1 MWIVAITGFCFGIAF
16 AGVVYRLRMWNNAGK
31 ELRARKAL
39 EKAVRW
45 IFERRTLKN
54 ESLDALLL
62 ESVACGCHLDDL
74 LERRIA
80 LFTTECCYPPGKPF
94 HLFGITMAYLYPYL
108 PKDRQLLEE
117 DRMIGEKL
125 YNFKRGEYVPGLEN
139 EICALFERLGLEKGG
154 YTLLCMPA
162 SNWERTEIRYRR
174 LSSDLSTRMNWT
186 DGFGTLI
193 PVSREPVH
201 LTGRRRPMGTE
212 DFMLDK
218 RMLKGKKILL
228 LDDLLTTGMTVL
240 SVASLLRDA
249 GLTPVA
255 AVFVGRTIEK
265 AVRWQDLAAR

>member
-94 HLFGITMAYLYPYL
+94 
-108 PKDRQLLEE
+108 RS
-117 DRMIGEKL
+117 
-125 YNFKRGEYVPGLEN
+125 
-139 EICALFERLGLEKGG
+139 LG
-154 YTLLCMPA
+154 
-162 SNWERTEIRYRR
+162 R
-174 LSSDLSTRMNWT
+174 
-186 DGFGTLI
+186 
-193 PVSREPVH
+193 
-201 LTGRRRPMGTE
+201 
-212 DFMLDK
+212 
-218 RMLKGKKILL
+218 
-228 LDDLLTTGMTVL
+228 
-240 SVASLLRDA
+240 
-249 GLTPVA
+249 
-255 AVFVGRTIEK
+255 
-265 AVRWQDLAAR
+265 